1 MLPLKDLRVSEVA
14 PCPCFFNLTNL
25 FFSTLPSDYE
35 LALQEELWGCFR
47 YIGISYDTLL
57 KMPIQQRRFIIMKH
71 NEEQEGITKER
82 ERQKLGANTTT
93 VNGININDYA
103 RMEQNAKDAQKRK

>member
-1 MLPLKDLRVSEVA
+1 
-14 PCPCFFNLTNL
+14 
-25 FFSTLPSDYE
+25 LPSDYE

-82 ERQKLGANTTT
+82 ERLKHGGNSVM
-93 VNGININDYA
+93 VNGESVNYFAKMD
-103 RMEQNAKDAQKRK
+103 QNANEAQKNKQ

>member
-1 MLPLKDLRVSEVA
+1 MA

-71 NEEQEGITKER
+71 NEEQEGITKEH
-82 ERQKLGANTTT
+82 ERKKLGDNVST
-93 VNGININDYA
+93 VNGMNINDYA
-103 RMEQNAKDAQKRK
+103 RMEQGTKNLQKQ

>member
-1 MLPLKDLRVSEVA
+1 
-14 PCPCFFNLTNL
+14 
-25 FFSTLPSDYE
+25 
-35 LALQEELWGCFR
+35 
-47 YIGISYDTLL
+47 
-57 KMPIQQRRFIIMKH
+57 MKH

-82 ERQKLGANTTT
+82 ERQKLGSNATT